1 MTAYYLRISDWS
13 SDVCSSDLIA
23 HHQYGRS
30 CVAGEEPA
38 AGVRD
43 LIDMAGVEPG
53 ALPHA
58 FTLQL
63 QELGIGVADAGYIGQ
78 LGEILGRRIAAALIV
93 HALVNTNRKSGGEGR
108 RGSVSVD
115 TGGGRII
122 EKKK

>member
-1 MTAYYLRISDWS
+1 MIAADEAPCFAGQFGDQRCAAMLTGVVESA
-13 SDVCSSDLIA
+13 DLALQIA

-63 QELGIGVADAGYIGQ
+63 QELGIGVADAGYRSEEHTSELQ
-78 LGEILGRRIAAALIV
+78 SLMRHSYAVFCL
-93 HALVNTNRKSGGEGR
+93 
-108 RGSVSVD
+108 
-115 TGGGRII
+115 
-122 EKKK
+122 KKTHINK

>member
-1 MTAYYLRISDWS
+1 MIPADEAPCFAGQFGDQRCAAMLTGVVESA
-13 SDVCSSDLIA
+13 DLALQIA

-78 LGEILGRRIAAALIV
+78 LGEILGRSEEHTSELQSLMRISYA
-93 HALVNTNRKSGGEGR
+93 
-108 RGSVSVD
+108 
-115 TGGGRII
+115 
-122 EKKK
+122 